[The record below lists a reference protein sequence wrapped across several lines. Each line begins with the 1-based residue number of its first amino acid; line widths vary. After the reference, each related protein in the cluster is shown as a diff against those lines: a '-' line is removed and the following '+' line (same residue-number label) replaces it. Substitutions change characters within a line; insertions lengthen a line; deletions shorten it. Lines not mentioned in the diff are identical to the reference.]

1 MVILKDCSHGMIATV
16 IYLSQLMGFNGIVT
30 VAQLHSYPVELIRC
44 DKKIAVAIVPFEQL
58 FLTHIYVPR
67 NVA

>member
-44 DKKIAVAIVPFEQL
+44 DKKIVIAIVPFE
-58 FLTHIYVPR
+58 
-67 NVA
+67 